1 MVDMNFSLVHAGFSD
16 IIAACDSATRY
27 GPIIQPPVKKKQNG
41 NMQLSQSKVRQ
52 IQTLSDIKI
61 LS

>member
-1 MVDMNFSLVHAGFSD
+1 
-16 IIAACDSATRY
+16 
-27 GPIIQPPVKKKQNG
+27 VKKKQNG

-61 LS
+61 LSWYSMSWNEMKWNEMKCIYKLYLCLI